1 MNLAEE
7 LGYEKDAKL
16 LIIHADDGGFLQS
29 ANRATQRLLENGSIT
44 SASYMMPAPWIYQAA
59 ARCKGG
65 ADHDAGVHLVLNSEW
80 PEYRWGPVA
89 ETNTVRSLLDEFGN
103 LWHSHELFKAHAA
116 AEEAIHEIK
125 AQIQKAVRLGF
136 RPSHIDTHMGTVY
149 VKPEVLKAY
158 VRIAREFRLLPML
171 PRWSAALEAYFGSI
185 PWLDVPALRK
195 LLLEFEQRDEVM
207 LDRIILDA
215 GGSSLE
221 ERTGN
226 YLAIAASLAP
236 GLTQLI
242 VHLSDPA
249 EEFDTIIGYSP
260 REKRRYWDVEIL
272 QSGDF
277 RKALA
282 ANGITLISWRDIQH
296 IRFPE
301 TKKISH

>member
-1 MNLAEE
+1 MSLAEE
-7 LGYEKDAKL
+7 LGFEKTAKL

-29 ANRATQRLLENGSIT
+29 ANRATQRLLENGGIT
-44 SASYMMPAPWIYQAA
+44 SASYMMPTPWIYQAA
-59 ARCKGG
+59 AQCMGRD
-65 ADHDAGVHLVLNSEW
+65 DHDVGVHLVLNSEW

-103 LWHSHELFKAHAA
+103 LWPSHELFKAHA
-116 AEEAIHEIK
+116 IHEMK
-125 AQIQKAVRLGF
+125 AQIQKAIKLGF

-149 VKPEVLKAY
+149 VKPAVLRAY
-158 VRIAREFRLLPML
+158 VQIASKFRLIPML

-185 PWLDVPALRK
+185 PWLDAPTLRK
-195 LLLEFEQRDEVM
+195 LLLEFEQRNEVM

-226 YLAIAASLAP
+226 YLAIAESLAP

-249 EEFDTIIGYSP
+249 AEFDTIIDHSP
-260 REKRRYWDVEIL
+260 RERRRYWDVEIL

-277 RKALA
+277 KKALT
-282 ANGITLISWRDIQH
+282 ANGITLINWRDIQR
-296 IRFPE
+296 IKYPE
-301 TKKISH
+301 TI